1 MDTNDRKII
10 ASLLADA
17 RRPLAQIAG
26 EIGVATS
33 TVHQRVKRLE
43 EAGVIKGARVLVD
56 WTALGY
62 PVLAI
67 LSAEVGGGGLAAT
80 AEAFQA
86 VPGVQ
91 SCWAITGEFDL
102 MLVVR
107 ARSSA
112 HLGEIIEQL
121 RGLATIRSR
130 TTIVLNTYFEGQFP
144 LLDER

>member
-1 MDTNDRKII
+1 MDATDRQIVQSMLK
-10 ASLLADA
+10 DA
-17 RRPLAQIAG
+17 RRPLAQIAD

-43 EAGVIKGARVLVD
+43 ESGVIRGSRVIVD

-67 LSAEVGGGGLAAT
+67 LSAEVGSGGLAA
-80 AEAFQA
+80 AADAFIA

-121 RGLATIRSR
+121 RDATPIHTR
-130 TTIVLNTYFEGQFP
+130 TTIVLNTYFEGRFP
-144 LLDER
+144 PLDDV